1 MKEIR
6 VVLFGTGAL
15 SKFLTEHLRERIR
28 IAAYLVTGTS
38 EDINGVPTISLEK
51 LDEVEY
57 DYIVVAFGN
66 TAKGIG
72 ILEKAGVPKE
82 KNVGYAYTGLTY
94 EESRIQRSATGLSGK
109 RCEVKKFLSYLI
121 FLRRS
126 IFYAA

>member
-15 SKFLTEHLRERIR
+15 GKFLTEHLRERIR

-72 ILEKAGVPKE
+72 ILEKAGVPK
-82 KNVGYAYTGLTY
+82 
-94 EESRIQRSATGLSGK
+94 
-109 RCEVKKFLSYLI
+109 
-121 FLRRS
+121 
-126 IFYAA
+126 

>member
-66 TAKGIG
+66 TAKGSG
-72 ILEKAGVPKE
+72 SWKRRGCQKRKLW
-82 KNVGYAYTGLTY
+82 
-94 EESRIQRSATGLSGK
+94 AT
-109 RCEVKKFLSYLI
+109 LI
-121 FLRRS
+121 PD
-126 IFYAA
+126 